1 MYVSPCVC
9 VYVWGVHKGTKRNG
23 EKIEREREKERARE
37 RESTR
42 ANAESTP
49 GTFDMAARAGDMER
63 RLALLVPKV
72 KVCVKLKQNLQ

>member
-9 VYVWGVHKGTKRNG
+9 VYVWGVHKRTKQNSDRQSEKGRKG
-23 EKIEREREKERARE
+23 ERE

-63 RLALLVPKV
+63 RLALLVPKI